1 MSSID
6 DFLEYS
12 NQVLKVNIGYRSKR
26 IIDKVRSIK
35 RLNDTSNLHDF
46 EEFINLI
53 ELDTGVIAGK
63 NNARNICSLLRSKA
77 IELNISRQAMEIFN
91 SLRAEFSELNI
102 TEFLKKINVAD
113 AYAFRTKE
121 MEMTDK
127 QKPLRS
133 SISNNIDEFLM
144 KHALPADEIINRF
157 ATYLAYKNCE
167 DIKKIKIDIIEK
179 VKNVVR
185 NTLIR
190 IAIREETSNFLGVF
204 PQPVQTDIDDF
215 IKHIQ
220 LSNPGIQADD
230 LRQQILNEIFYDKL
244 SGSPDIDTDASVLAL
259 EGTTEFDQLL
269 DIVGTYNDKKDI
281 IMEMRRQGI
290 FYLIEDEKGVS
301 DKLLDEYIGLIG
313 KIHGAV

>member
-6 DFLEYS
+6 EFLEYS
-12 NQVLKVNIGYRSKR
+12 NQVLNANIGYRSKR
-26 IIDKVRSIK
+26 IIDKVKSIK
-35 RLNDTSNLHDF
+35 KLNDTSNLRDF

-63 NNARNICSLLRSKA
+63 NNATNICSVLRSKA

-91 SLRAEFSELNI
+91 TLRAESSELNI
-102 TEFLKKINVAD
+102 TEFLKKINVVD
-113 AYAFRTKE
+113 ACAFRTKE
-121 MEMTDK
+121 RDMTDN
-127 QKPLRS
+127 QKPLRL

-144 KHALPADEIINRF
+144 KHALPTEAIINRYS
-157 ATYLAYKNCE
+157 TYLAYKTCE
-167 DIKKIKIDIIEK
+167 DIKKIKKDIIEK
-179 VKNVVR
+179 VKNFVR

-190 IAIREETSNFLGVF
+190 KAIREKTNNFLGVY
-204 PQPVQTDIDDF
+204 PQPAQTDIDDF

-220 LSNPGIQADD
+220 LSNPDIQKDE

-244 SGSPDIDTDASVLAL
+244 SESRDMDGPTVLAL
-259 EGTTEFDQLL
+259 EESTEFAQLL
-269 DIVGTYNDKKDI
+269 DIISTYNDKKDI

-313 KIHGAV
+313 KIHGIV